1 MNLQQKVTLK
11 QIDTLTDHYCEG
23 CMLKSYHRKA
33 NGKTYAHHY
42 CIKKCSVGIE
52 IKQLGNIL
60 Q

>member
-1 MNLQQKVTLK
+1 MNLEQKITIK
-11 QIDTLTDHYCEG
+11 QIDSLTNHFCNG
-23 CMLKSYHRKA
+23 CLLKNYHRKEQ
-33 NGKTYAHHY
+33 GKTYAHHY